1 MDSRGH
7 EEFSAF
13 VESRSTALLRFAVL
27 LTGGDRHAAEDLL
40 QIALM
45 KSYGRWRRIDEP
57 EAYVKKVMYRQ
68 QISRWRLR
76 MPRAETTVAAP
87 PEAPG
92 AADPADSM
100 VPADERLVVRQALG
114 RLTPRQRTVLVLRYF
129 EDLSETEVADQLGCS
144 VGTVRS
150 TTHRALEKLR
160 RTAPEFGG
168 AEGDETAGAPRLKHS
183 AKGVE
188 A

>member
-1 MDSRGH
+1 MNSQGH
-7 EEFSAF
+7 AEFSKF
-13 VESRSTALLRFAVL
+13 VELRSTALLRFAVL
-27 LTGGDRHAAEDLL
+27 LTGGDQHAAEDLL

-57 EAYVKKVMYRQ
+57 EAYVRKVMYRQ

-76 MPRAETTVAAP
+76 MPRAETTVATP
-87 PEAPG
+87 PEASG
-92 AADPADSM
+92 TADSM
-100 VPADERLVVRQALG
+100 RPADERLVVRQALG
-114 RLTPRQRTVLVLRYF
+114 RLTPRQRTILVLRYF
-129 EDLSETEVADQLGCS
+129 EDLSETEVAEQLGCS

-168 AEGDETAGAPRLKHS
+168 TEGVETAEAPRLKHS
-183 AKGVE
+183 PKGVG